1 MLKRG
6 AEPSRKMP
14 MGHVQRCAAHLLHI
28 VGFGQPMAERMRGR
42 DPGAQGHT
50 LGIDRQ
56 AIMSKMATEKQ
67 RPAGNSQIAPL

>member
-1 MLKRG
+1 MRG
-6 AEPSRKMP
+6 
-14 MGHVQRCAAHLLHI
+14 HLLHI

-42 DPGAQGHT
+42 DPDAQGYT

-56 AIMSKMATEKQ
+56 AIMSKMAAEKQ

>member
-1 MLKRG
+1 
-6 AEPSRKMP
+6 

-42 DPGAQGHT
+42 YPSAQGHT

-56 AIMSKMATEKQ
+56 DGNKQ
-67 RPAGNSQIAPL
+67 NDKREP

>member
-1 MLKRG
+1 
-6 AEPSRKMP
+6 MP
-14 MGHVQRCAAHLLHI
+14 IGHVQRSAAHRLHI

-56 AIMSKMATEKQ
+56 DIMTRMAAEKQ
-67 RPAGNSQIAPL
+67 RSAGNSQIEPL

>member
-1 MLKRG
+1 MLALRTVTYCT
-6 AEPSRKMP
+6 ENEETP
-14 MGHVQRCAAHLLHI
+14 AHLLHI

-56 AIMSKMATEKQ
+56 AIMSKMAAEKQ
-67 RPAGNSQIAPL
+67 RSAGNSQIAPL